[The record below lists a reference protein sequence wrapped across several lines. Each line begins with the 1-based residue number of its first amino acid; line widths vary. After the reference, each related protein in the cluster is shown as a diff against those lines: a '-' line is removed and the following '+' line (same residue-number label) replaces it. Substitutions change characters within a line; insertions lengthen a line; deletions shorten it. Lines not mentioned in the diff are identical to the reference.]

1 MIPIPSA
8 AEFEQRLQQ
17 MAAEIQLQIPGAE
30 VRLFGSRARGEATP
44 DSDIEL
50 LISASE
56 ERGSARS
63 ALKSNLGSTSP
74 GLRAVITDPWPPPVS
89 ASSSMQATNDQCTDL
104 QCTDLLSKDLQST
117 ELLSAELSSLELS
130 SADQAANDLP
140 PGVAI
145 TVLVAVFVVV
155 PLIYGLGLGHQY
167 PGTCSPMEAL
177 GHWWS

>member
-74 GLRAVITDPWPPPVS
+74 GLRAVITNPWPPPVS
-89 ASSSMQATNDQCTDL
+89 ASSSMQATNDQCSDL

-117 ELLSAELSSLELS
+117 ELLSAELS

>member
-1 MIPIPSA
+1 
-8 AEFEQRLQQ
+8 
-17 MAAEIQLQIPGAE
+17 
-30 VRLFGSRARGEATP
+30 
-44 DSDIEL
+44 
-50 LISASE
+50 
-56 ERGSARS
+56 
-63 ALKSNLGSTSP
+63 
-74 GLRAVITDPWPPPVS
+74 
-89 ASSSMQATNDQCTDL
+89 MQANNDQCTDL

-130 SADQAANDLP
+130 SADQAANNLP